1 MRRQQM
7 VMAVSGIEWAAEEV
21 IGTPLPL
28 SLEAAFGNTLSEGA
42 WATLAD
48 GME

>member
-1 MRRQQM
+1 MT
-7 VMAVSGIEWAAEEV
+7 VSGIEGAAEEEV

-42 WATLAD
+42 WASLAD